1 MLAQTGQTR
10 TMQLDRRSFLQLSAL
25 AGGGLALNL
34 HFSPLAKAQGPG
46 APPDLT
52 PQAFI
57 KIAPNGIVT
66 IMARASETGQG
77 MRNMLPMLIAEE
89 LDVDWAD
96 VRVEQADLDEKKYGI
111 QFSGGSANTP
121 MGWEPMRRVGA
132 AGRQLLMT
140 AAAQT
145 WGVPVAEC
153 TTQPGRVLEVAADEA
168 PHATP
173 SASSGSVVRI
183 GSSRVLHPAS
193 GRSAGYGELASKAA
207 ALPPPALSSVKLK
220 DPKDYHIIGHSQAG
234 VDTHGIVTGKPLF
247 GIDVQLPG
255 MLHATIEKA
264 PVFAGKVKTANVDE
278 IKTMPGVR
286 HVLVIDGGITPAA
299 YTPWEPGMEPGIAIV
314 ADTWWQAQ
322 TARKKLKV
330 DWDLGPAASQSSE
343 GFAKQAAEL
352 LQTKPGTTV
361 RKYGD
366 VDAALKSSAK
376 VVEATYE
383 YPFIAHSTM
392 EPQGCTAHW
401 KDGKLEMWT
410 TSTLPIDGRGLVAK
424 TLGIQESD
432 ITTHMVRGGG
442 SFGRRLQND
451 YAVEAAWIAKRV
463 DAPVKL
469 LWAREDD
476 IAHDPFRP
484 GGTVGLKAGIDA
496 QGKLT
501 AWRHHLVTFGDEKH
515 STSGGGIGADTY
527 PAGFPPAYG
536 LYTSAQPLMQ
546 RTGALRAPG
555 DNAYCWVAQSFL
567 DECAHEAGRDP
578 LEFQL
583 ELLSNKQSPWSES
596 QRDAVGDHEPSGQS
610 VLIPERYKGVLEL
623 VAEKSGWA
631 KRTKTPGRG
640 MGIAAWFCHLGYF
653 AEVADVSVDANGKVT
668 VNHVWAA
675 GDVGSQIINPRAAES
690 MGFGGVIDGMSE
702 LAQEITLAD
711 GRVRQS
717 NFHNHPVVRMKQI
730 PPIEVYW
737 RKTDYAPTGLGE
749 PTLPPILPAVTN
761 AIFAATGKRIR
772 TIPLQKS
779 GFSWA

>member
-1 MLAQTGQTR
+1 MRLN
-10 TMQLDRRSFLQLSAL
+10 RRLFLQLTAL
-25 AGGGLALNL
+25 AGGGLALDL
-34 HFSPLAKAQGPG
+34 YRSPLAAAQGPG
-46 APPDLT
+46 TPPDLT

-57 KIAPNGIVT
+57 HIAPDGVVT
-66 IMARASETGQG
+66 IMARASESGQG

-89 LDVDWAD
+89 LDVDWKD
-96 VRVEQADLDEKKYGI
+96 VRVQQAELNEKIYGP

-132 AGRQLLMT
+132 AGRQLLVT

-145 WGVPVAEC
+145 WGVPEAEC
-153 TTQPGRVLEVAADEA
+153 ATQSGRVL
-168 PHATP
+168 HA
-173 SASSGSVVRI
+173 
-183 GSSRVLHPAS
+183 AS
-193 GRSAGYGELASKAA
+193 GHSLSYGELASKAA
-207 ALPPPALSSVKLK
+207 ALPAPALNSVKLK
-220 DPKDYHIIGHSQAG
+220 APGEYRIIGHSEAG
-234 VDTHGIVTGKPLF
+234 VDTHAIVTGKPLF

-255 MLHATIEKA
+255 MLYASIEKA
-264 PVFAGKVKTANVDE
+264 PVFAGKVKSANIDQVRAL
-278 IKTMPGVR
+278 PGVR

-322 TARKKLKV
+322 QARKQLKV
-330 DWDLGPAASQSSE
+330 VWDLGPAAAQSTE
-343 GFAKQAAEL
+343 AFKKRAEEL
-352 LQTKPGTTV
+352 LKAPPASTL

-366 VDAALKSSAK
+366 LDAALKSSAK

-383 YPFIAHSTM
+383 YPFIAHVTL
-392 EPQGCTAHW
+392 EPQGATAHW
-401 KDGKLEMWT
+401 KDGKLEMWS
-410 TSTLPIDGRGLVAK
+410 TSTLPVDGRGLVAK

-432 ITTHMVRGGG
+432 IITHMVRSGG

-451 YAVEAAWIAKRV
+451 YLVEAAWIAKRV

-469 LWAREDD
+469 LWSREDD

-484 GGTVGLKAGIDA
+484 GGTVGLKAGLDA

-515 STSGGGIGADTY
+515 STSGGGIGQDAY
-527 PAGFPPAYG
+527 PAGFPPAYA
-536 LYTSAQPLMQ
+536 LYTSAQPLML

-567 DECAHEAGRDP
+567 DELAHAAGCDP

-583 ELLSNKQSPWSES
+583 ELLSNKQAPWSAGEH
-596 QRDAVGDHEPSGQS
+596 DPVGDHEPTGQS

-631 KRTKTPGRG
+631 HRSKTPGHG

-653 AEVADVSVDANGKVT
+653 AQVADVSVDAQNRVT
-668 VNHVWAA
+668 VHKVWAA
-675 GDVGSQIINPRAAES
+675 GDIGSQIINPGAAENLV
-690 MGFGGVIDGMSE
+690 FGGIVEGMSHMG
-702 LAQEITLAD
+702 QEITLVD
-711 GRVRQS
+711 GKIQQS
-717 NFHNHPVVRMKQI
+717 NFHNHPLMRIRQAPK
-730 PPIEVYW
+730 IEVYW

-749 PTLPPILPAVTN
+749 PALPPTLPAVCN
-761 AIFAATGKRIR
+761 AIFATTGKRIR
-772 TIPLQKS
+772 TLPLQQN

>member
-1 MLAQTGQTR
+1 MR
-10 TMQLDRRSFLQLSAL
+10 INRRSFLQLSVL
-25 AGGGLALNL
+25 AGGGLALDL
-34 HFSPLAKAQGPG
+34 YHAPLASAQGPG

-57 KIAPNGIVT
+57 HIAPDGIVT

-89 LDVDWAD
+89 LDVDWKD
-96 VRVEQADLDEKKYGI
+96 VRVQQADLDEKKYGR

-121 MGWEPMRRVGA
+121 QGWEPMRRVGA
-132 AGRQLLMT
+132 AGRQLLIT

-153 TTQPGRVLEVAADEA
+153 TTESGRVF
-168 PHATP
+168 HK
-173 SASSGSVVRI
+173 
-183 GSSRVLHPAS
+183 AS
-193 GRSAGYGELASKAA
+193 GRSASYGELAAKAA

-220 DPKDYHIIGHSQAG
+220 DPKDYRIIGHSQKG
-234 VDTHGIVTGKPLF
+234 VDTPAIVTGKPLF
-247 GIDVQLPG
+247 GIDVKLPG
-255 MLHATIEKA
+255 MLYASIEKA
-264 PVFAGKVKTANVDE
+264 PVFAGKVKTANVEE
-278 IKTMPGVR
+278 IKPLPGVR
-286 HVLVIDGGITPAA
+286 HVLILEGGIKPGAV
-299 YTPWEPGMEPGIAIV
+299 TPWEPGIEPGVAIV

-322 TARKKLKV
+322 TARKQLKV
-330 DWDLGPAASQSSE
+330 DWDLGPGAPQSSE
-343 GFAKQAAEL
+343 LFSKRAEEL
-352 LQTKPGTTV
+352 LGAPPTNTI

-376 VVEATYE
+376 LLEATYQF
-383 YPFIAHSTM
+383 PFIAHVTM

-410 TSTLPIDGRGLVAK
+410 TSTLPANGCELVAK

-451 YAVEAAWIAKRV
+451 YAAEAAWISKQIN
-463 DAPVKL
+463 APVKL
-469 LWAREDD
+469 LWSREDD
-476 IAHDPFRP
+476 VSHDPFRP
-484 GGTVGLKAGIDA
+484 GATVGLKGGIDA

-501 AWRHHLVTFGDEKH
+501 AWRHHFVTFGDGKEA
-515 STSGGGIGADTY
+515 TSGGGIGADSY
-527 PAGFPPAYG
+527 PAGFPPAYA
-536 LYTSAQPLMQ
+536 LYTSMQPLIQ

-567 DECAHEAGRDP
+567 DELAHEAGRDP

-583 ELLSNKQSPWSES
+583 ELLSNQRSPWAAS
-596 QRDAVGDHEPSGQS
+596 QRDAVGDHEPTGPS
-610 VLIPERYKGVLEL
+610 VLIPERFKGVLEL

-631 KRTKTPGRG
+631 HRSKQAGRG

-653 AEVADVSVDANGKVT
+653 AEVADVSVDASNKVT
-668 VNHVWAA
+668 VHHVWAA
-675 GDVGSQIINPRAAES
+675 GDVGSQIINPQAAES
-690 MGFGGVIDGMSE
+690 MGFGGVIDGMGA
-702 LAQEITLAD
+702 LAQEITLAENR
-711 GRVRQS
+711 GVQQS
-717 NFHNHPVVRMKQI
+717 NFHNHPLIRMRQV

-772 TIPLQKS
+772 TLPLQKS

>member
-1 MLAQTGQTR
+1 MR
-10 TMQLDRRSFLQLSAL
+10 IDRRSFLQLSAL
-25 AGGGLALNL
+25 AGGGLALN
-34 HFSPLAKAQGPG
+34 FYPAPLAKAQGPG

-57 KIAPNGIVT
+57 KIAPDGVVT

-89 LDVDWAD
+89 LDVDWKD
-96 VRVEQADLDEKKYGI
+96 VRVEQADLDERIYGP
-111 QFSGGSANTP
+111 QYSGGSSNTP
-121 MGWEPMRRVGA
+121 RGWDPMRRVGA

-153 TTQPGRVLEVAADEA
+153 TTQPGRVLKVASAQD
-168 PHATP
+168 P
-173 SASSGSVVRI
+173 SPGRVVRVA
-183 GSSRVLHPAS
+183 SAQVLHTPS
-193 GRSAGYGELASKAA
+193 GRSASYGELAAKAA
-207 ALPPPALSSVKLK
+207 ALPPPPLSSVKLK

-234 VDTHGIVTGKPLF
+234 VDTHGIVTGKPIF
-247 GIDVQLPG
+247 GIDVTVPG
-255 MLHATIEKA
+255 MLYASIEKS
-264 PVFAGKVKTANVDE
+264 PVFAAKVKTANLE
-278 IKTMPGVR
+278 AIKALPGVR
-286 HVLVIDGGITPAA
+286 HALVIDGGITPAA
-299 YTPWEPGMEPGIAIV
+299 VTPWEPGMEPGIAIV

-322 TARKKLKV
+322 QARRQLDV
-330 DWDLGPAASQSSE
+330 QWDLGPAASQSSE
-343 GFAKQAAEL
+343 GFVKRATEL
-352 LQTKPGTTV
+352 LQAPPAITI

-383 YPFIAHSTM
+383 FPFIAHVTM

-410 TSTLPIDGRGLVAK
+410 TSTLPGDGRGLIAK
-424 TLGIQESD
+424 TLGIKPED

-451 YAVEAAWIAKRV
+451 YAVEAAWISKQIG
-463 DAPVKL
+463 APVKL
-469 LWAREDD
+469 LWSREDD
-476 IAHDPFRP
+476 VSHDPFRP
-484 GGTVGLKAGIDA
+484 GATVGFKGGIDA
-496 QGKLT
+496 QGKLS
-501 AWRHHLVTFGDEKH
+501 AWRHHFITFGDGKN
-515 STSGGGIGADTY
+515 STSGGGIGADSY
-527 PAGFPPAYG
+527 PAGFPPSYA
-536 LYTSAQPLMQ
+536 LYTSMQPLMQ

-555 DNAYCWVAQSFL
+555 DNAYCWVSQSFL
-567 DECAHEAGRDP
+567 DEMAHAAGRDP

-583 ELLSNKQSPWSES
+583 ELLGNKQSPWAQS
-596 QRDAVGDHEPSGQS
+596 QRDAVGDHEPTGQS
-610 VLIPERYKGVLEL
+610 VLIPERFKGVLEL
-623 VAEKSGWA
+623 VAEKSNWA
-631 KRTKTPGRG
+631 KRAKEPGRG
-640 MGIAAWFCHLGYF
+640 MGIACWFCHLGYF
-653 AEVADVSVDANGKVT
+653 AEVADVSVDASNKVT

-702 LAQEITLAD
+702 LAQQITFSE
-711 GRVRQS
+711 GRGVEQS
-717 NFHNHPVVRMKQI
+717 NFHNHPVMRMKQTPLI
-730 PPIEVYW
+730 DVYW
-737 RKTDYAPTGLGE
+737 RKTDYTPTGLGE

-772 TIPLQKS
+772 TLPLQKS

>member
-1 MLAQTGQTR
+1 MKF
-10 TMQLDRRSFLQLSAL
+10 DRRSFLQLSVL
-25 AGGGLALNL
+25 AGGGLALN
-34 HFSPLAKAQGPG
+34 FYRVPLAAAQGHG

-57 KIAPNGIVT
+57 KIAPDGIVT

-89 LDVDWAD
+89 LDVDWKN
-96 VRVEQADLDEKKYGI
+96 VRVQQADLNEKIYGI

-132 AGRQLLMT
+132 AGRQLLIA

-145 WGVPVAEC
+145 WGVPASEC
-153 TTQPGRVLEVAADEA
+153 STAHGKVMHAA
-168 PHATP
+168 T
-173 SASSGSVVRI
+173 
-183 GSSRVLHPAS
+183 
-193 GRSAGYGELASKAA
+193 GRSIGYGEIAPKAA

-220 DPKDYHIIGHSQAG
+220 DPKDYTIIGHSQAG
-234 VDTHGIVTGKPLF
+234 VDTHALVTGKPLF
-247 GIDVQLPG
+247 AIDVKLPG
-255 MLHATIEKA
+255 MLYASIERA
-264 PVFAGKVKTANVDE
+264 PVFAGKVKTANVDA
-278 IKTMPGVR
+278 IKTLPGVR
-286 HVLVIDGGITPAA
+286 HVLIIDGSIAPAA
-299 YTPWEPGMEPGIAIV
+299 YIPWEPGMEAGVAIV

-322 TARKKLKV
+322 QARKQLKV
-330 DWDLGPAASQSSE
+330 DWDPGPGAAQSSE
-343 GFAKQAAEL
+343 GFAKRAAEL
-352 LQTKPGTTV
+352 LQTPPSITV
-361 RKYGD
+361 RTYGD
-366 VDAALKSSAK
+366 VDSLLKSSPK

-383 YPFIAHSTM
+383 YPFIAHATM
-392 EPQGCTAHW
+392 EPQGATAHW

-410 TSTLPIDGRGLVAK
+410 SSTLPIDGRGLIAK
-424 TLGIQESD
+424 TLGIKEDD

-451 YAVEAAWIAKRV
+451 YAVEASWISKQTG
-463 DAPVKL
+463 APIKL
-469 LWAREDD
+469 LWSREDD

-484 GGTVGLKAGIDA
+484 GATVGLKGSLDA

-501 AWRHHLVTFGDEKH
+501 AWRHHLITFGEGKNIA
-515 STSGGGIGADTY
+515 TGGDMGPDSY
-527 PAGFPPAYG
+527 PSPFAPAYA
-536 LYTSAQPLMQ
+536 LYTSVQPLTL
-546 RTGALRAPG
+546 RCGALRAPG
-555 DNAYCWVAQSFL
+555 DNAFCWVAQSFL
-567 DECAHEAGRDP
+567 DELAHEAGRDP

-583 ELLSNKQSPWSES
+583 ELLSNKPAPWTGV
-596 QRDAVGDHEPSGQS
+596 AVDVHEPTGQD
-610 VLIPERYKGVLEL
+610 VLIADRYKGVLEL

-631 KRTKTPGRG
+631 KRAKQPGRG

-653 AEVADVSVDANGKVT
+653 AEVADVSVDASGKVT

-675 GDVGSQIINPRAAES
+675 GDVGSQIINPQAAES

-702 LAQEITLAD
+702 MGQEITLAQ
-711 GRVRQS
+711 GRGVVQS
-717 NFHNHPVVRMKQI
+717 NFHNHPILRMKQV

-761 AIFAATGKRIR
+761 AIFAATGKRVR
-772 TIPLQKS
+772 TLPLQKS